1 MERKIPVYF
10 DSIIIDSPV
19 REAVVNN
26 DQTIYRMKVRVFS
39 KGANRNGSYIT
50 DAVAQQLIDSA
61 VKGTTP
67 VVGFFDPETNSWAS
81 HTGPTLAKAYGYV
94 EDFLGWEPFEDTD
107 GVVRDYA
114 VFSIVAFSDYFDEA
128 NNILGQ
134 NQSMELNEKSI
145 QGDWAQIGED
155 YYFVYTVAKMK
166 GFCIIG
172 SHEPCFSVSAFF
184 SQNEDAL
191 NIQYNKFSSLLSELK
206 AQVEEAKKINRGGE
220 QAMDK
225 FENDTPAEEVVVEQL
240 STEEATAEQ
249 VEATTTFAE
258 SAELS
263 EEPAEEVEATATEE
277 VEVAAEPEAVEEVVE
292 EQPAAEEPSEYD
304 LLQQQYQNLQESN
317 AELQSNFDAAQARIS
332 ELEAQIA
339 EAEAKFAEAAEN
351 IAHLNETIGAFEA
364 REKAQIN
371 ENKKRLIENY
381 RKLISEEEISEYEA
395 QLNDFSYDEL
405 EGKLAICFAKKQL
418 AGGETEMVPLPE
430 QKDNEFAAFMAR
442 YRK

>member
-430 QKDNEFAAFMAR
+430 QKDNEFATFMAK

>member
-145 QGDWAQIGED
+145 QGDWAQIGEE

-304 LLQQQYQNLQESN
+304 LLQQQYQNLQDSN

-351 IAHLNETIGAFEA
+351 IAHLNETIGTFEA
-364 REKAQIN
+364 REKAHIN

-430 QKDNEFAAFMAR
+430 QKDNEFATFMAK

>member
-1 MERKIPVYF
+1 MEREIPVYF

-19 REAVVNN
+19 REAVMTN

-50 DAVAQQLIDSA
+50 EAVAQQLIDSA

-67 VVGFFDPETNSWAS
+67 VVGFFDPETNTWAS

-145 QGDWAQIGED
+145 QGDWALIGED

-225 FENDTPAEEVVVEQL
+225 FENDTPAEVVEAVVEQL
-240 STEEATAEQ
+240 STEEALENQ
-249 VEATTTFAE
+249 PECVTTFAE
-258 SAELS
+258 TS
-263 EEPAEEVEATATEE
+263 EVVEETEAAEETVEETTEE
-277 VEVAAEPEAVEEVVE
+277 VVEETVEKVVAEPEAVEVE
-292 EQPAAEEPSEYD
+292 PAAEEPSEYE
-304 LLQQQYQNLQESN
+304 LLQQQYQ
-317 AELQSNFDAAQARIS
+317 ELQSNFDAAQARIS

-339 EAEAKFAEAAEN
+339 DAEAKFTEATDN
-351 IAHLNETIGAFEA
+351 IAHLTETVNAFEA
-364 REKAQIN
+364 REQARV
-371 ENKKRLIENY
+371 EESKKRLIENY

-395 QLNDFSYDEL
+395 KLNDFSYDEL
-405 EGKLAICFAKKQL
+405 EGKLAVCFAKKQF

-430 QKDNEFAAFMAR
+430 QKDNEFASFMAK
-442 YRK
+442 YRR

>member
-1 MERKIPVYF
+1 MERQIPIYF
-10 DSIIIDSPV
+10 DSIVIDSPV

-50 DAVAQQLIDSA
+50 EAVAQQLIDSA
-61 VKGTTP
+61 IKGTTP

-134 NQSMELNEKSI
+134 NQSMELNENSI
-145 QGDWAQIGED
+145 QGDWALIGEN

-206 AQVEEAKKINRGGE
+206 AQVEEAKKLNRGGE
-220 QAMDK
+220 PAMNE
-225 FENDTPAEEVVVEQL
+225 FENGTPTEEVVVEQL
-240 STEEATAEQ
+240 STAEADAAQPE
-249 VEATTTFAE
+249 EATTTFAV
-258 SAELS
+258 S
-263 EEPAEEVEATATEE
+263 EEAATEE
-277 VEVAAEPEAVEEVVE
+277 VEVAAQKVEATAEPEVAEEQPAVE

-304 LLQQQYQNLQESN
+304 LLQQQYQNLQDSN

-339 EAEAKFAEAAEN
+339 DAEAKFAEAATN
-351 IAHLNETIGAFEA
+351 IAHLNETINAFEA

-405 EGKLAICFAKKQL
+405 EGKLAICFAKKQF

-430 QKDNEFAAFMAR
+430 QKDNEFAAFMAK

>member
-206 AQVEEAKKINRGGE
+206 AQVEEAKKLNRGGE

-339 EAEAKFAEAAEN
+339 DAEAKFAEAAEN

-371 ENKKRLIENY
+371 ENKKHLIESY
-381 RKLISEEEISEYEA
+381 RKLISEEEISDYEA

-430 QKDNEFAAFMAR
+430 QKDNEFATFMAK

>member
-263 EEPAEEVEATATEE
+263 EETTEDVEATTTEE

-339 EAEAKFAEAAEN
+339 EAEAKFAQAAEN

-371 ENKKRLIENY
+371 ENKKHLIENY

-430 QKDNEFAAFMAR
+430 QKDNEFATFMAK

>member
-206 AQVEEAKKINRGGE
+206 AQVEEAKKLNRGGE

-339 EAEAKFAEAAEN
+339 DAEAKFAEAAEN

-371 ENKKRLIENY
+371 ENKKRLIESY
-381 RKLISEEEISEYEA
+381 RKLISEEEISDYEA

-430 QKDNEFAAFMAR
+430 QKDNEFATFMAK

>member
-10 DSIIIDSPV
+10 DSIVIDSPV

-61 VKGTTP
+61 IKGTTP

-277 VEVAAEPEAVEEVVE
+277 VEVAVEPEAVEEVVE

-381 RKLISEEEISEYEA
+381 RKLISEEEISDYEA

-430 QKDNEFAAFMAR
+430 QKDNEFAAFMAK

>member
-339 EAEAKFAEAAEN
+339 EVEAKFAEAAEN
-351 IAHLNETIGAFEA
+351 IAHLNETIGAFEV

-430 QKDNEFAAFMAR
+430 QKDNEFAAFMAK